1 MCSHDLGGLEIS
13 GEEELSVGG
22 VPYVSSLYVTCRQ
35 CTRVVKEKAKKGRKI
50 NLHDK
55 DRLKAAQELVAKHGF
70 PKKQSRGELDTR

>member
-1 MCSHDLGGLEIS
+1 M
-13 GEEELSVGG
+13 GG

-55 DRLKAAQELVAKHGF
+55 DRLMAAQELVAKHGF
-70 PKKQSRGELDTR
+70 PKKQ